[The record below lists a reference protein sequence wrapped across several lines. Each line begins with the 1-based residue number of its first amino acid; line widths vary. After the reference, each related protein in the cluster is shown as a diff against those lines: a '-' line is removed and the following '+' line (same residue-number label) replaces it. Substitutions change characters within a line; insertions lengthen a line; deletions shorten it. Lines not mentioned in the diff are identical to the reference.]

1 MSLGDGQ
8 GRGGFGDVYVGTFL
22 SSKVAV
28 KVSRVAPYFEP
39 PYFGTMMNHLKKK
52 ERIYRLSSSD
62 GMRRSLESPMT
73 GRPFVLTARP
83 SQISQYW

>member
-1 MSLGDGQ
+1 
-8 GRGGFGDVYVGTFL
+8 
-22 SSKVAV
+22 
-28 KVSRVAPYFEP
+28 
-39 PYFGTMMNHLKKK
+39 MMNHLKKK

-83 SQISQYW
+83 SQISQYL